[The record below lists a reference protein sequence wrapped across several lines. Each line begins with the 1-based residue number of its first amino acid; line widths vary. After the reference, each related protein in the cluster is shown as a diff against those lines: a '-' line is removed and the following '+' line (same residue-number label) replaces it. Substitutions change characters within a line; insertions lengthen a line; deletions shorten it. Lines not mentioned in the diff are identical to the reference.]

1 MASVSYIN
9 ERVPGDKYDIAL
21 TADVLVIGGGPAG
34 AWAGLAAAHTGAKV
48 VLVDKGFVGTSGTQ
62 VAAGTGAYHT
72 VPGDA
77 VQRDALIT
85 SRLPLA
91 FGFADLEWIEKVY
104 DQSFRNLDLMARWGY
119 AFPKAND
126 GREKRGNLRAADGIM
141 FLRYQLEKAGVT
153 ILDHSPS
160 LELLV
165 SDGVAAGAVGVN
177 RKKGG
182 TWIVRAGAVVLAT
195 GGTAFRSGIAGGH
208 NNTGDGYLFAAEAG
222 AEFSGMEFSSQ
233 WAIVPKGSACSKT
246 AVYNSAT
253 MTDATGA
260 EVSRGKGTTIA
271 EIQTGHLYVKLDK
284 FTDHGRK
291 MMVANQP
298 HTFEYF
304 NRHAKIDPF
313 TESYECEHLLEGTI
327 RASGGIAVGSGAAT
341 TVPGLYAAGDTTSRE
356 KLVGAAQSGAGPAT
370 AWAISSGSWAGHA
383 AVAFANR
390 YGNSIASRKV
400 KAVGGAGLR
409 PEEKARKDLRAIDIE
424 HGVQREMLPV
434 ATNYRRNE
442 ETMTSSLNAMNGYW
456 KDLRQNLGVE
466 EGLTGADLARAQ
478 VKAREA
484 AAMVQ
489 SARIILN
496 SGLERKESR
505 GLHRRSDYGALDPNQ
520 HQHVIASGVDDIVIR
535 RKPVVNSYLEK
546 VAS

>member
-9 ERVPGDKYDIAL
+9 ERVPGDKYDVSL

-34 AWAGLAAAHTGAKV
+34 CWAGLAAAHTGAKV
-48 VLVDKGFVGTSGTQ
+48 VLVDKGYVGTSGTQ
-62 VAAGTGAYHT
+62 VAAGTNAYHNIPT
-72 VPGDA
+72 DP
-77 VQRDALIT
+77 VQREGMIS

-104 DQSFRNLDLMARWGY
+104 DQSFRGLDLMARWGY
-119 AFPKAND
+119 AFPKATD

-141 FLRYQLEKAGVT
+141 FLRWQLEKAGVT

-246 AVYNSAT
+246 AVYGSAT
-253 MTDATGA
+253 MTDANGQ
-260 EVSRGKGTTIA
+260 EVARGKGTTIA
-271 EIQTGHLYVKLDK
+271 EIETGHLFVKLDK
-284 FTDHGRK
+284 FTDQGRR
-291 MMVANQP
+291 MMQASQP

-304 NRHAKIDPF
+304 WRHAKIDPF
-313 TESYECEHLLEGTI
+313 TETYECEHLLEGTI
-327 RASGGIAVGSGAAT
+327 RASGGIAVGSGSAT

-370 AWAISSGSWAGHA
+370 AWAIASGSWAGHFA
-383 AVAFANR
+383 YAFAQR
-390 YGNSIASRKV
+390 FGNSLESRKV

-409 PEEKARKDLRAIDIE
+409 PQEKTRDDLRAIDIE
-424 HGVQREMLPV
+424 HAIQREMLPV

-442 ETMTSSLNAMNGYW
+442 ETMTKSLAVADAQW
-456 KDLRQNLGVE
+456 KALRQNLGVDE
-466 EGLTGADLARAQ
+466 SLTGADLARAQ

-484 AAMVQ
+484 AAMVA

-496 SGLERKESR
+496 AGLERKESR
-505 GLHRRSDYGALDPNQ
+505 GLHRRSDYGTLDPNQ
-520 HQHVIASGVDDIVIR
+520 HQHVIASGVDTITIR

>member
-1 MASVSYIN
+1 MASVSHIN
-9 ERVPGDKYDIAL
+9 ERVPGENHDIAL

-34 AWAGLAAAHTGAKV
+34 CWAALAAAHAGAKV
-48 VLVDKGFVGTSGTQ
+48 VVAEKGYLGTSGTQ
-62 VAAGTGAYHT
+62 VAAGTNAYHNIPT
-72 VPGDA
+72 DP
-77 VQRDALIT
+77 VQREGMIA

-91 FGFADLEWIEKVY
+91 FGFADMEWIEKVY
-104 DQSFRNLDLMARWGY
+104 DQSFRGLDLMARWGY
-119 AFPKAND
+119 AFPKATD

-141 FLRYQLEKAGVT
+141 FLRWQLEKAGVT

-160 LELLV
+160 LELLI

-195 GGTAFRSGIAGGH
+195 GGTGFRSGIAGGH
-208 NNTGDGYLFAAEAG
+208 NNTGDGYLFASEVG

-233 WAIVPKGSACSKT
+233 WAIVPKDSACSKT

-253 MTDATGA
+253 MTDANGQ

-271 EIQTGHLYVKLDK
+271 EIQTGALFVKLDK
-284 FTDHGRK
+284 FSDQGRR
-291 MMVANQP
+291 MMQASQP

-304 NRHAKIDPF
+304 WRHSKTDPF
-313 TESYECEHLLEGTI
+313 TESYQCEHLLEGTI
-327 RASGGIAVGSGAAT
+327 RASGGIAVGSGSAT

-370 AWAISSGSWAGHA
+370 AWAIASGSWAGH
-383 AVAFANR
+383 FAYSFAQR
-390 YGNSIASRKV
+390 FGNSSATRKV
-400 KAVGGAGLR
+400 KAVGGAGIR
-409 PEEKARKDLRAIDIE
+409 PNGKARADLRAIDIE

-434 ATNYRRNE
+434 ATNYRRSE
-442 ETMTSSLNAMNGYW
+442 ETMTSSLKAMEGHW
-456 KDLRQNLGVE
+456 KDLRDNLGVDE
-466 EGLTGADLARAQ
+466 TLQGADLARAQ

-489 SARIILN
+489 TARIILN

-505 GLHRRSDYGALDPNQ
+505 GLHRRSDYGTLDPNQ
-520 HQHVIASGVDDIVIR
+520 HQHVIASGLDEIAIR
-535 RKPVVNSYLEK
+535 RKPVVNSYLDRA
-546 VAS
+546 AS